1 MGLWSPF
8 NFPLR
13 TWSLHC
19 QPVPLTE
26 NEQPRYSFHRLS
38 PIASIS
44 VGLKWLSRPSSKEA
58 NKAFGFDICGAGF
71 PPSALLSTTAEQI
84 YQRIQS
90 HVKQGETAKRMGKP
104 AVILGAA
111 DALVGMAIGIVT
123 GESIGAIIAK
133 GAQRSGCQYRCE
145 LWRNQTLQ

>member
-1 MGLWSPF
+1 MPACTAYGE
-8 NFPLR
+8 R
-13 TWSLHC
+13 TAPVFLPQA
-19 QPVPLTE
+19 QPDRVDIGE
-26 NEQPRYSFHRLS
+26 AKVVIQ
-38 PIASIS
+38 
-44 VGLKWLSRPSSKEA
+44 SKEA